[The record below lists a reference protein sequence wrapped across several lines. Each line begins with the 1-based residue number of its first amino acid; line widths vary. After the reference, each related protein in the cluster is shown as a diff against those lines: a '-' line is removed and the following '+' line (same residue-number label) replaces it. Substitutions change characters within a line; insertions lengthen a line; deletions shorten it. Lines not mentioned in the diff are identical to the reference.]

1 MSRGTLVHALFAGA
15 AVFLLC
21 LSAPRPA
28 AAQNMKHHITLALG
42 YQKYLGENLKD
53 DASGLDFTNAGTAAL
68 DYRFSL
74 KPSLDLT
81 LDLVAAASQDKLAGV
96 DLTLTT
102 SYFGPGIR
110 FNGKGEGTRPFVQA
124 NVFLVDEEAE
134 AERNGI
140 KISSSESGI
149 GFGLSA
155 GVDIRASRL
164 LSVPIQAAFNYGEP
178 ADVLRGIGA
187 SVGLTFN
194 FGELR

>member
-1 MSRGTLVHALFAGA
+1 MSRARTLVRVLFAVAILVVSLA
-15 AVFLLC
+15 AARTT
-21 LSAPRPA
+21 S
-28 AAQNMKHHITLALG
+28 AQNMKHHITLGLG

-53 DASGLDFTNAGTAAL
+53 DASGLDFTNAATAAL

-74 KPSLDLT
+74 KPSLDVT
-81 LDLVAAASQDKLAGV
+81 LDLVGAASKDDVGGV

-110 FNGKGEGTRPFVQA
+110 FNGRGEGTHPFVQA
-124 NVFLVDEEAE
+124 NVYLVDEEIE
-134 AERNGI
+134 LEQGGF
-140 KISSSESGI
+140 KVSSSESGV

-155 GVDIRASRL
+155 GIDIRASRL
-164 LSVPIQAAFNYGEP
+164 LSIPIQAAFNYGEP
-178 ADVLRGIGA
+178 ADVLRSIGG